1 MLTTY
6 LSNPW
11 IADTVAA
18 IITLAVAV
26 LWLRIIDAF
35 AHRGVL
41 EPRLSRKII
50 HIGTGPL
57 FVACWPLFSS
67 EPAARWFAAAVPL
80 VISLQFV
87 AVGMGWMRD
96 DAAVQAMT
104 RTGDRREILR
114 GPLYYGIAFVL
125 VTLGWWRHS
134 PVGIL
139 ALMALCGGDG
149 LADIVGRRFGR
160 VKLPGFRE
168 KSWAG
173 SAAMFVGSFVFG
185 AAFVAWF
192 NSFGAFTPALS
203 VASLLSGSFGAAL
216 IVTLI
221 EAVSPRD
228 VDNLLIVAV
237 ILALGAAGL
246 IFA

>member
-6 LSNPW
+6 LTNPW

-18 IITLAVAV
+18 IFTLGVAV
-26 LWLRIIDAF
+26 LWLRIIDAL
-35 AHRGVL
+35 AHRGL
-41 EPRLSRKII
+41 IEPRLSRKII

-57 FVACWPLFSS
+57 FVACWPLFSA
-67 EPAARWFAAAVPL
+67 EPAARWFAAAVPFI
-80 VISLQFV
+80 ISLQFV
-87 AVGMGWMRD
+87 AVGLGWMKD
-96 DAAVQAMT
+96 EAAVQAMT

-114 GPLYYGIAFVL
+114 GPLYYGIAFVV

-149 LADIVGRRFGR
+149 LADIVGRRLGK

-173 SAAMFVGSFVFG
+173 SAAMFFGSFVFG
-185 AAFVAWF
+185 AIFVIWF
-192 NSFGAFTPALS
+192 NSFGSFSPALTLGS
-203 VASLLSGSFGAAL
+203 IIGGSFGAAVL
-216 IVTLI
+216 VTLI

-228 VDNLLIVAV
+228 VDNLLIVAA
-237 ILALGAAGL
+237 ILALGGAGL

>member
-1 MLTTY
+1 MLVSY
-6 LSNPW
+6 LANPW
-11 IADTVAA
+11 LADTIAA

-26 LWLRIIDAF
+26 LWLRVIDAF
-35 AHRGVL
+35 AHRGLL
-41 EPRLSRKII
+41 ESRLSRKII

-57 FVACWPLFSS
+57 FVACWPLFSA

-80 VISLQFV
+80 IISLQFV

-114 GPLYYGIAFVL
+114 GPLYYGIAFVV
-125 VTLGWWRHS
+125 VTLLLWRGS
-134 PVGIL
+134 PIGIL

-149 LADIVGRRFGR
+149 LADIVGRRLGR
-160 VKLPGFRE
+160 VKLPGMAE

-173 SAAMFVGSFVFG
+173 SAAMFAGSFLFG
-185 AAFVAWF
+185 AGYVAWF
-192 NSFGAFTPALS
+192 NSFGAFAPALT
-203 VASLLSGSFGAAL
+203 SGSIL
-216 IVTLI
+216 IGSGLASAVVTVI
-221 EAVSPRD
+221 EAFSPRD

-237 ILALGAAGL
+237 IVMMGALGW
-246 IFA
+246 IFF

>member
-1 MLTTY
+1 MLTS
-6 LSNPW
+6 LFPNPW
-11 IADTVAA
+11 LADTVAA
-18 IITLAVAV
+18 LITLAVAV
-26 LWLRIIDAF
+26 LWLRIVDAL
-35 AHRGVL
+35 AHRGLL
-41 EPRLSRKII
+41 ESRLSRKII

-57 FVACWPLFSS
+57 FVACWPLFTG

-80 VISLQFV
+80 IISLQFV
-87 AVGMGWMRD
+87 AVGLGWMRD

-125 VTLGWWRHS
+125 VTLGWWRNS

-149 LADIVGRRFGR
+149 LADIVGRRLGR

-173 SAAMFVGSFVFG
+173 SAAMFLGSFVFG

-192 NSFGAFTPALS
+192 NSFGAFSPALTS
-203 VASLLSGSFGAAL
+203 ASILSGSFAASA

-228 VDNLLIVAV
+228 IDNLLIVAV
-237 ILALGAAGL
+237 ILALGGAGL
-246 IFA
+246 IFV